1 MKLIFK
7 SILDLIPAVLVAI
20 IVAMIAAYG
29 MNSLNRN
36 YEIIIDY
43 QSEISRELESIRL
56 KLTNYNFQVNRQVKL
71 STWQNNSTSLDR
83 AAVSAKSFKLQIK
96 NDISNALGLL
106 TSTPHYIDTNDNK
119 TSISTLNEEQIFNNS
134 LIEKLN
140 SIDNE
145 IQTNLIFNFHL

>member
-56 KLTNYNFQVNRQVKL
+56 NLTNYNFQVL
-71 STWQNNSTSLDR
+71 QNYQ
-83 AAVSAKSFKLQIK
+83 KICF
-96 NDISNALGLL
+96 
-106 TSTPHYIDTNDNK
+106 
-119 TSISTLNEEQIFNNS
+119 LN
-134 LIEKLN
+134 
-140 SIDNE
+140 
-145 IQTNLIFNFHL
+145 

>member
-56 KLTNYNFQVNRQVKL
+56 NLTNYNFQVN
-71 STWQNNSTSLDR
+71 
-83 AAVSAKSFKLQIK
+83 
-96 NDISNALGLL
+96 
-106 TSTPHYIDTNDNK
+106 
-119 TSISTLNEEQIFNNS
+119 
-134 LIEKLN
+134 
-140 SIDNE
+140 
-145 IQTNLIFNFHL
+145 